1 MWVARPLSCDFFIHY
16 TSPVY
21 PAHQEKFT
29 MKKLLLSALAVAL
42 LSTAGPVFAGTTS
55 HSVGA
60 PSVPTPQA
68 AAQSADKTPPSYDM
82 KPQSLLDLDAMHKK
96 YVDLA
101 AAIPQDK
108 YTWRPAEGARSVSE
122 VFLHV
127 SGSNYFFLTFLGTPL
142 PADMDMKTFEKST
155 TDKSQ
160 IIAAL
165 NKSFDSAH
173 AAIEKMANADFN
185 KPLPKLGPDA
195 NDGDVVYLMVTD
207 LHEHLGQS
215 IAYARAN
222 GIVPPWTVA
231 AQAAAAAKK
240 GNDSKE

>member
-1 MWVARPLSCDFFIHY
+1 
-16 TSPVY
+16 
-21 PAHQEKFT
+21 
-29 MKKLLLSALAVAL
+29 MKKLLLSALTIAL
-42 LSTAGPVFAGTTS
+42 LSAAEPAVARAAS
-55 HSVGA
+55 HSAAA
-60 PSVPTPQA
+60 PAARRQAQA
-68 AAQSADKTPPSYDM
+68 AAQSTDKTPPSYDM

-101 AAIPQDK
+101 TAIPQEK
-108 YTWRPAEGARSVSE
+108 YTWRPSDGARSFSE

-127 SGSNYFFLTFLGTPL
+127 AGSNYFFLQFLGTPL
-142 PADMDMKTFEKST
+142 PANMEMKNFDKST

-160 IIAAL
+160 IIDAL

-173 AAIEKMANADFN
+173 ATIEKMTNADFN
-185 KPLPKLGPDA
+185 KPLPKLGPQA
-195 NDGDVVYLMVTD
+195 NDGDVIYLIVTD

-222 GIVPPWTVA
+222 GIVPPWTAA

-240 GNDSKE
+240 AAGSKE